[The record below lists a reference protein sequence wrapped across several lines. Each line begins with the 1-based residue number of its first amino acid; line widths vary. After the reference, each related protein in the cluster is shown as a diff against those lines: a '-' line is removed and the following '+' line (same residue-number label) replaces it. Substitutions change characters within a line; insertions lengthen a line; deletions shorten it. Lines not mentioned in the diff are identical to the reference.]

1 MEIVSEDS
9 EGDSEDTPAGGAG
22 PLFAGARS
30 VGLGNA
36 VSIANLLC
44 QHLVSHVYLFVLTA
58 GVLVGAELVRVNGRF
73 VGVALSK

>member
-36 VSIANLLC
+36 VSIAN
-44 QHLVSHVYLFVLTA
+44 
-58 GVLVGAELVRVNGRF
+58 
-73 VGVALSK
+73 